1 MKPNP
6 EHERHERQ
14 DWGIVLVILLLGF
27 CCVLFAGQWA
37 LRFAPNW
44 QADTD
49 MGSNIDL
56 DSEFLTNKPSGFFE
70 PLDPAILTQPGWMNI
85 FLTPG
90 ADFVTGTPLPPP
102 TATVPTIPGTIPVAT
117 NTVAVT
123 TSPTNTLVWFPLPA
137 TATSK
142 PKPPPADTPT
152 DTAPPPPPSA
162 DLWITNNDG
171 ATAYVPGD
179 PRTYTIVV
187 SNAGP
192 SNITGATVTD
202 NFPAQILTA
211 NWTCA
216 GVGGGVCTAVG
227 AGNISDLVNLPVG
240 SSVTY
245 TVNVTTDLTA
255 SNLVNAASVTGPVGY
270 TEAAPGNE
278 SQTDTDTLI
287 TTVAPPP
294 GVEIGLPPNGT
305 YYEILEGVA
314 LTFAINLQN
323 NGDFN
328 PDLVYYEHENNPPPP
343 GSYVLLDWVV
353 IEVSDGYNWYT
364 VYNWGNGI
372 PDGNTNVAGFNP
384 WVEQDEFR
392 IDIPS
397 VPPLYTGLN
406 GTGVSIDLDSLGLS
420 GTFSWIRVTAP
431 SGGGPADVDSIDPL
445 FP

>member
-6 EHERHERQ
+6 EPERHERQ

-49 MGSNIDL
+49 MESNINL
-56 DSEFLTNKPSGFFE
+56 DSEYLTNKPSGFFE
-70 PLDPAILTQPGWMNI
+70 PLDPAILTPPGWMDL

-117 NTVAVT
+117 NTLAVT

-152 DTAPPPPPSA
+152 NTAPPPPPSA
-162 DLWITNNDG
+162 DLWITNDDG

-216 GVGGGVCTAVG
+216 GVGGGSCTAAG
-227 AGNISDLVNLPVG
+227 AGNINDLVNLPVG

-245 TVNVTTDLTA
+245 TVNVTTDPGNA
-255 SNLVNAASVTGPVGY
+255 ANLVNTASVTGPVGY
-270 TEAAPGNE
+270 TEVAPGNE

-287 TTVAPPP
+287 TTDPPGNVNTGLPDGSYYDLPAGSTLTLNINLTADGNTADWDLAYYELENAGPPP
-294 GVEIGLPPNGT
+294 FI
-305 YYEILEGVA
+305 
-314 LTFAINLQN
+314 
-323 NGDFN
+323 
-328 PDLVYYEHENNPPPP
+328 
-343 GSYVLLDWVV
+343 LLDWIV
-353 IEVSDGYNWYT
+353 IEISDGYNWYT
-364 VYNWGNGI
+364 VYNWGNGV
-372 PDGNTNVAGFNP
+372 PDGNTNVAIFGP
-384 WVEQDEFR
+384 ETDEYN
-392 IDIPS
+392 ILS
-397 VPPLYTGLN
+397 GPPLYN
-406 GTGVSIDLDSLGLS
+406 NTGVAIDIDSIVPPGPYLYIRFTSPTS
-420 GTFSWIRVTAP
+420 GVGP
-431 SGGGPADVDSIDPL
+431 PADPDADIDAIEILP
-445 FP
+445 